1 MPKKIAILGAGHG
14 GHAAAA
20 EMTEK
25 GHDVRLYQDPE
36 YISLI
41 KKVYETKEI
50 KISGEERKTAVVK
63 IPLITTDLK
72 KAVQGA
78 DIILYT
84 VPAFVHRKMAAELA
98 DVVEEGQII
107 ALLPGTL
114 GTLVTARIF
123 REKGVL
129 DKVILAET
137 NTLPYDTRVLAPG
150 EVFVYKMNNPL
161 LLGVFPADRT
171 AEAVKKLEGTYN
183 YVPVSDVLECALH
196 SHNPILHTPGCIMNV
211 GRMERS
217 WGEFYLYEE
226 GFSPTVCR
234 VTEEMDKER
243 MAIGYAYGYKPLTLT
258 QALSGLDNPG
268 DLWKEVNGNRG
279 LCFIKG
285 PDSVKSRYFTE
296 DTPNGLVPWSMIA
309 DIAGVETPLIDSFAT
324 IASTVIQID
333 SWKTGRTLKDMG
345 IENMSK
351 SDFQVYMKTGKRK

>member
-1 MPKKIAILGAGHG
+1 MLKKIAILGAGHG

-25 GHDVRLYQDPE
+25 GYDVRLYQDPD
-36 YISLI
+36 YINLI
-41 KKVYETKEI
+41 SKVYETKEI
-50 KISGEERKTAVVK
+50 TISGEERSTARIK
-63 IPLITTDLK
+63 IPMVTSDLAE
-72 KAVQGA
+72 AVKGA
-78 DIILYT
+78 DIIFYT
-84 VPAFVHRKMAAELA
+84 VPAFVHRKMAEKLSGL
-98 DVVEEGQII
+98 VEEGQII

-150 EVFVYKMNNPL
+150 EVYVYKMNNPL
-161 LLGVFPADRT
+161 LLGVFPAEKT
-171 AEAVKKLEGTYN
+171 AQAAKVLEGTYN
-183 YVPVSDVLECALH
+183 FMPVSDVLECALH
-196 SHNPILHTPGCIMNV
+196 SHNPILHTPGCIMNT
-211 GRMERS
+211 GRMEKVF
-217 WGEFYLYEE
+217 GEFYLYEE

-309 DIAGVETPLIDSFAT
+309 DLAGVDTPLIESFAT
-324 IASTVIQID
+324 IASTVIQVD
-333 SWKTGRTLKDMG
+333 SWKTGRTLADMG
-345 IENMSK
+345 IEGLTK
-351 SDFQVYMKTGKRK
+351 TEFQEYMKTGKRH